1 MKIVVLCG
9 GLSVER
15 DVSLSSG
22 SLICGAL
29 RARGHQAVLVD
40 MYFGLEP
47 VPDSLESLFEA
58 LPPLA
63 EVRVPEQAPD
73 LNEVHAARPWK
84 SPSLIG
90 RGVLE
95 LCQLADVVFLGL
107 HGACGEDGRIQ
118 AALDLLGVPYTGSG
132 HLASAL
138 AMDKA
143 LTKSLAAAAGLR
155 TPESRVV
162 EYDAADIAR
171 LSGEFRLP
179 CVVKPVDSGSS
190 VGVSIPETKDE
201 MARAL
206 EENLSLGRV
215 LVEDYIRGREI
226 DVAVLEDRA
235 LPPIEIIPREGFYDY
250 RSKYQAGATEE
261 ICPAPVDDATD
272 ARLREAALKA
282 HRCLGLK
289 DYSRAD
295 FMLDEAGEIWF
306 LEINTLPGMTP
317 TSLLPQEAAA
327 AGVDY
332 ESLCQRL
339 VELAMKGRM
348 A

>member
-15 DVSLSSG
+15 DVSISSG
-22 SLICGAL
+22 SLICAAL

-47 VPDSLESLFEA
+47 YPDSLEALFDELPA
-58 LPPLA
+58 LPD
-63 EVRVPEQAPD
+63 VRVPEAAPD
-73 LNEVHAARPWK
+73 LQKVRAARAWK

-143 LTKSLAAAAGLR
+143 RTKALVAAAGLR

-162 EYDAADIAR
+162 EYGREDIPR
-171 LSGEFRLP
+171 LSEAFRLP

-190 VGVSIPETKDE
+190 VGVSIPADRAE

-206 EENLSLGRV
+206 EENLALGRV
-215 LVEDYIRGREI
+215 LVEDYVCGREI

-261 ICPAPVDDATD
+261 VCPAPVSPDAD
-272 ARLREAALKA
+272 RRLRAAALTA

-295 FMLDEAGEIWF
+295 FMMDEAGEIWF

-317 TSLLPQEAAA
+317 TSLLPQEAAT

-332 ESLCQRL
+332 ETLCQRL
-339 VELAMKGRM
+339 VDLALMGRK

>member
-1 MKIVVLCG
+1 M
-9 GLSVER
+9 
-15 DVSLSSG
+15 
-22 SLICGAL
+22 
-29 RARGHQAVLVD
+29 
-40 MYFGLEP
+40 
-47 VPDSLESLFEA
+47 
-58 LPPLA
+58 
-63 EVRVPEQAPD
+63 PETAPD
-73 LNEVHAARPWK
+73 LNAVRAARRWK

-143 LTKSLAAAAGLR
+143 ATKSIVAAAGLR

-162 EYDAADIAR
+162 EYVREDIPR
-171 LSGEFRLP
+171 LSRRFTCRA
-179 CVVKPVDSGSS
+179 SS
-190 VGVSIPETKDE
+190 SRWTA
-201 MARAL
+201 ARAWACPFPPAKPKWRARWRKT
-206 EENLSLGRV
+206 SRSGACSWRTTFGGARSTSPCWRTARCRPSKSSRAR
-215 LVEDYIRGREI
+215 DSTTIAASIRRGRRRKS
-226 DVAVLEDRA
+226 VPRRST
-235 LPPIEIIPREGFYDY
+235 PPPTR
-250 RSKYQAGATEE
+250 
-261 ICPAPVDDATD
+261 
-272 ARLREAALKA
+272 RLREAALTA
-282 HRCLGLK
+282 HRRLGLK

-332 ESLCQRL
+332 EALCQRL
-339 VELAMKGRM
+339 AELALKGRM